1 MIRGLRTMRGGSA
14 RRYSVPMT
22 ASVPVPGTAPV
33 RRIAA
38 VDDHELSLRGFASV
52 IGSADD
58 LELVGMF
65 PTVDA
70 LLAEL
75 GTAPGAELGT
85 APGADPEHSPALD
98 LVVLDLRLG
107 DDSDPAA
114 NVLKLQQL
122 TGNILIL
129 SSLESPF
136 LVRRALQAGVL
147 GMMPKS
153 ESSEN
158 LLAAIREAAAGRPVL
173 TTEWAA
179 VIDSDPNLS
188 EVDLSPR
195 QQEVLELYASGE
207 PAKRVARMTGL
218 AQDTVNDYLGRI
230 RVKYKAAGR
239 TAQTKTDLLF
249 RAQEDGYLPGPTD
262 PDIP

>member
-75 GTAPGAELGT
+75 GTAPDT
-85 APGADPEHSPALD
+85 DPEHSPALD

-114 NVLKLQQL
+114 NVLRLQQL